1 MRARFELGIEDQ
13 VQVTMYLVIGQT
25 ARKQGM
31 LRDLL
36 NFRGV
41 NWWTLLGG
49 IGLNFVISTF
59 LGLFGTYLASNE
71 VTADFYARFGAPLMV
86 LAVFGLSVGA
96 GWIVGKIADDEP
108 VKHAFL
114 SSLGAIAPLFFAA
127 VMTFNPM
134 LLMMAA
140 IAAAG
145 NLNGGMLAMPRRHRF
160 TRDDED

>member
-1 MRARFELGIEDQ
+1 
-13 VQVTMYLVIGQT
+13 
-25 ARKQGM
+25 M

-59 LGLFGTYLASNE
+59 LGLFGTYLAANDA
-71 VTADFYARFGAPLMV
+71 TAELYARFGAPLMV
-86 LAVFGLSVGA
+86 LAIFGLAVGA
-96 GWIVGKIADDEP
+96 GWVVGKIADDEP
-108 VKHAFL
+108 VKHALL

-145 NLNGGMLAMPRRHRF
+145 NLNGGMLAMPRRRRF
-160 TRDDED
+160 TRDED